1 MQGARKSET
10 RKRGVKKEAAS
21 TGAVAL
27 APVELARLCATI
39 AVAHKAE
46 EPVIL
51 QVTEIA
57 NFTDYFVILSGRST
71 RHVQAVAEHIEK
83 GLHERHLRLMGVEG
97 LAEGQWVLLD
107 AGDVVV
113 HIFYHPVRGF
123 YDLEGLWAEA
133 PQIDLASARKK
144 RRKPA
149 HPDAER

>member
-1 MQGARKSET
+1 
-10 RKRGVKKEAAS
+10 VP
-21 TGAVAL
+21 L

-51 QVTEIA
+51 QVTEVA

-71 RHVQAVAEHIEK
+71 RHVQAVAEHIERA
-83 GLHERHLRLMGVEG
+83 LHERHLKLMGVEG

-107 AGDVVV
+107 AGDVIV

-133 PQIDLASARKK
+133 PQVDLASARKK
-144 RRKPA
+144 RLKHAR
-149 HPDAER
+149 PDAER